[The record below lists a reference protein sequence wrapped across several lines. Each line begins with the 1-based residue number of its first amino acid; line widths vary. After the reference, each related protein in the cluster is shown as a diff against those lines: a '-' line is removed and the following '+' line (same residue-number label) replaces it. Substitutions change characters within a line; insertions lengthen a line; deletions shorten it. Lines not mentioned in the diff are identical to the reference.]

1 MCPKAY
7 SGNNSSGEKKSELAG
22 YRMVLSTK
30 MEIIGANDHLQARP
44 VFFSPQLKNNQREQ
58 ALAVRPTQR
67 LPFQQY

>member
-1 MCPKAY
+1 
-7 SGNNSSGEKKSELAG
+7 
-22 YRMVLSTK
+22 